1 MDPQLK
7 AFVAERRAIK
17 TKLTLLKKFVNAFDS
32 STDIVAFEK
41 RLHAHEDLFQKFDK
55 VQSQI
60 ESLDLDEQT
69 EQTQL
74 DERESFESAYFSI
87 MSIAEKHIANVKGP
101 QQSEPSP
108 STSGTPSPF
117 DVQSA
122 PRLLVINLPTFDGDF
137 SQWIRFRDTFMSLV
151 HNCERLTDIDRFNYL
166 TSALKGSAARMIE
179 SLGVSENNYKL
190 AWSRLKERYEDPKA
204 LAHHHANALLEIAP
218 VKKQNGEALSRFI
231 DTATN
236 HVNALKSFMSSTEV
250 WDVFISLHL
259 AKRIDSATLDDWEKR
274 TMELPTRPTFRE
286 FSKFIEQ
293 RAQYLTRKQ
302 FDKPHSGSAPSVNQA
317 KQGDNRQRH
326 MLSVYL
332 ASNKHPC
339 PLCHAEHAL
348 QHCNK
353 LAAMTH
359 SERHEAV
366 KRLQCCFN
374 CLQLGH
380 SIKNCTRSNCR
391 KCGKKH
397 HTLLH
402 RDSTDVVVNLANSN
416 QETSQSHIVQ
426 ACVSNSAFSHAE
438 YTVLST
444 AIVYVQDKHGNN
456 HECRALLDVG
466 SQANFITEEF
476 CNRLNLP
483 RFEFDT
489 TVGGLG
495 RTANPIRSKTC
506 ISIISQCNNFQ
517 SQMSCL
523 VIKNITEEMPN
534 IPLNR
539 SHIEIPA
546 GIILADPN
554 FQQPGRI
561 DLLIGAGLFWK
572 LLCIGQHKLGSGD
585 LVWQKTRL
593 GWVLGGTFNWPSES
607 KRNNVTCHAITNSQ
621 LHRSLSNFWEI
632 EEVTHPESSI
642 PIVHIDTC
650 EEHFTS
656 TTVRDHDGR
665 FVVAIPFNDQ
675 LAKLGESFS
684 QAERRFLNLEAKFR
698 RNSDLKKQYIEFM
711 HEYEAL
717 NHMSLISNEHPTES
731 KSLYYLPHHA
741 VFKESST
748 TTKIRVV
755 FDGSAKTSTG
765 ISINDAQFVGPMVQ
779 SDLISI
785 LIRFRKHRVVI
796 SADIEKMYRQ
806 VLVRIEDRRYQRILW
821 RDSED
826 KPINTYE
833 LNTVTYGTASSSF
846 LATRALKQI
855 AEDHAQ
861 SLPSVSKI
869 ISSDFYVD
877 DLLSG
882 SDSVEEAIE
891 LRQSLTSVLAR
902 AGFHLRKWASNDSR
916 VVSRD
921 QDSSICQVEIR
932 PVDKE
937 SKVLGLLWSV
947 ELDELRYSLVGSRL
961 GKITKRSVLSEI
973 SQIFDPLGLI
983 GPVIVKAKL
992 LMQEL
997 WQLQVSW
1004 DESLPQD
1011 IHTRWDSFRNE
1022 LRDLVS
1028 LAIPRRIVGNIKQT
1042 IELHGF
1048 SDASEKAYGAAV
1060 YLRIRTD
1067 TGSWQTQLLCAK
1079 SRVAPLKATSLPRL
1093 ELCGALLLAILANK
1107 AKKALNIP
1115 KLCEY
1120 YWTDSTIT
1128 LAWIR
1133 SESCRWKTFVANRVS
1148 EIQQL
1153 TSSNNWKHVMSCE
1166 NPADLLSRG
1175 VTLSSIKNS
1184 SLWWHGPLWLSQE
1197 SHKWP
1202 SSEPVAES
1210 VPETRQT
1217 KTVLVAAS
1225 GASTMDSFDLVSRY
1239 SSYPKLLRVTAYCI
1253 RFIANLRRKIRSDSI
1268 PNDQNSNLTA
1278 KELFKAEKVLVGIVQ
1293 RSQFAIELK
1302 SLLKNKPACSK
1313 GRLTSLNP
1321 FVDETGL
1328 IRVGGRLKHARID
1341 YEQKHPMILP
1351 TSHPLT
1357 TLIVRHEHI
1366 RLLHAGSQRTL
1377 ASLRNKFW
1385 ILSGRRTVRKIVRQC
1400 MNCFR
1405 VNPIITSHKMSD
1417 LPAERVTPTRAFS
1430 TCGVDYAGPVLIQ
1443 ERGRGRVARKT
1454 YICLFVC
1461 FSTKAIHLELATDLS
1476 TDAFLNCLY
1485 RFISRRGRCNSIHS
1499 DNGKNFIGAKNQLRE
1514 LGILINSADHNSKI
1528 QSTLAQE
1535 GIEWHLIPPYAPHFG
1550 GLWEGA
1556 CLNSRPLHPLS
1567 SDPTDLTPLTP
1578 GHFLIGDALTTLPQ
1592 PDVTHINQNRLNRFQ
1607 LIQQMVQHFWKRWH
1621 QEYLHELQQRHKWKL
1636 DPSGDVKI
1644 GALVLIKE
1652 DNIPPMRWR
1661 LGRITELHHGLDDI
1675 TRVVTLK
1682 TIDGLTKR
1690 SVTKICLLPNAEN
1703 SA

>member
-87 MSIAEKHIANVKGP
+87 MSIAEKHVANVNGP

-117 DVQSA
+117 DVQFA
-122 PRLLVINLPTFDGDF
+122 PRLPVINLPTFDGDF

-151 HNCERLTDIDRFNYL
+151 HNCDRLTDIDRFNYL

-179 SLGVSENNYKL
+179 SLGVSENNYKI
-190 AWSRLKERYEDPKA
+190 AWSRLKERYEDTKA
-204 LAHHHANALLEIAP
+204 LAHHHANALLEITP

-236 HVNALKSFMSSTEV
+236 HVNALKSLMISTEV

-259 AKRIDSATLDDWEKR
+259 AKHDWEKR

-302 FDKPHSGSAPSVNQA
+302 FNKPHSGSAPSVSQA
-317 KQGDNRQRH
+317 NQGDNRQRH
-326 MLSVYL
+326 MPS
-332 ASNKHPC
+332 
-339 PLCHAEHAL
+339 
-348 QHCNK
+348 
-353 LAAMTH
+353 
-359 SERHEAV
+359 
-366 KRLQCCFN
+366 
-374 CLQLGH
+374 
-380 SIKNCTRSNCR
+380 
-391 KCGKKH
+391 
-397 HTLLH
+397 
-402 RDSTDVVVNLANSN
+402 
-416 QETSQSHIVQ
+416 
-426 ACVSNSAFSHAE
+426 
-438 YTVLST
+438 
-444 AIVYVQDKHGNN
+444 
-456 HECRALLDVG
+456 
-466 SQANFITEEF
+466 
-476 CNRLNLP
+476 
-483 RFEFDT
+483 
-489 TVGGLG
+489 
-495 RTANPIRSKTC
+495 
-506 ISIISQCNNFQ
+506 CNNFQ

-632 EEVTHPESSI
+632 EEVTRPESSI
-642 PIVHIDTC
+642 PIVHKDTC

-656 TTVRDHDGR
+656 TTVRDYDGR

-675 LAKLGESFS
+675 LAKLGKSFS

-717 NHMSLISNEHPTES
+717 NHMPLISNEHPIES

-741 VFKESST
+741 IFKESST

-937 SKVLGLLWSV
+937 SKVLG
-947 ELDELRYSLVGSRL
+947 SRS

-983 GPVIVKAKL
+983 GPVIVKAQL

-1028 LAIPRRIVGNIKQT
+1028 LAIPRRVVGNIKQT

-1048 SDASEKAYGAAV
+1048 SDAYEKAYGAAV
-1060 YLRIRTD
+1060 YLRTRMD

-1093 ELCGALLLAILANK
+1093 ELCGALLLAILADK

-1133 SESCRWKTFVANRVS
+1133 SESCRWKAFVANRVS

-1153 TSSNNWKHVMSCE
+1153 TSSNNWKH
-1166 NPADLLSRG
+1166 
-1175 VTLSSIKNS
+1175 
-1184 SLWWHGPLWLSQE
+1184 HGPLWLSQE

-1225 GASTMDSFDLVSRY
+1225 GVSTMDSFDLVSRY
-1239 SSYPKLLRVTAYCI
+1239 SSYSKLLRVIAYCI

-1268 PNDQNSNLTA
+1268 PDDRNSNLTA
-1278 KELFKAEKVLVGIVQ
+1278 TELLKAEKVLVGIVQ
-1293 RSQFAIELK
+1293 RSQFAIELE

-1328 IRVGGRLKHARID
+1328 VRVGGRLKHARID
-1341 YEQKHPMILP
+1341 YEQKHPMIIP

-1366 RLLHAGSQRTL
+1366 RLLHAGTQRTL

-1405 VNPIITSHKMSD
+1405 ANPIITSHKMGD
-1417 LPAERVTPTRAFS
+1417 LPAERVTPTRAFF
-1430 TCGVDYAGPVLIQ
+1430 TCGVDYAGPNLLLTCRPTPFSIVSTVLYLA
-1443 ERGRGRVARKT
+1443 VADAIR
-1454 YICLFVC
+1454 
-1461 FSTKAIHLELATDLS
+1461 STQTM
-1476 TDAFLNCLY
+1476 
-1485 RFISRRGRCNSIHS
+1485 
-1499 DNGKNFIGAKNQLRE
+1499 GKILLVQKNQLRE
-1514 LGILINSADHNSKI
+1514 LGILINSADRNSKI

-1550 GLWEGA
+1550 GLWEGGVKQVKTH
-1556 CLNSRPLHPLS
+1556 LRRV
-1567 SDPTDLTPLTP
+1567 
-1578 GHFLIGDALTTLPQ
+1578 IGDQRLTYEELYTTL
-1592 PDVTHINQNRLNRFQ
+1592 TFQ

-1636 DPSGDVKI
+1636 DSSGDVKI

-1703 SA
+1703 TA